1 MSKSMNKYHKCIQ
14 ELGRSMSGWVEVGA
28 LAVGVGVGVGA
39 VPVPGGGGMAWAGKA
54 KENTKHTHN
63 TTVNVALQNRCLN
76 FENANFFLPK
86 TLLFVLFT
94 VALIYFARKK
104 SKTDNNG

>member
-1 MSKSMNKYHKCIQ
+1 MS
-14 ELGRSMSGWVEVGA
+14 ELGSSLSGWFK
-28 LAVGVGVGVGA
+28 VGA
-39 VPVPGGGGMAWAGKA
+39 VAMGIGVGMGGVPEGGMFTGVGKVRAGKA